1 LTKRQGDRLSF
12 TKSRA
17 TRDEI
22 IDALEAIFREL
33 RKRP

>member
-1 LTKRQGDRLSF
+1 MTKRQGDRLSF

-17 TRDEI
+17 ARNEI
-22 IDALEAIFREL
+22 IDALEAIVREL